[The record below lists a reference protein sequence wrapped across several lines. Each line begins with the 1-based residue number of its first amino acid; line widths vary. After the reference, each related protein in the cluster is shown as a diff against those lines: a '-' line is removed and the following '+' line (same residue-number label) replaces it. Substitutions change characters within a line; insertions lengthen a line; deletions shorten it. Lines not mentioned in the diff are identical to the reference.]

1 MQYYDLIKAFECILT
16 TVLDNMKFIEAEPAK
31 VDGEFPNSE
40 LQRLDAKRTFS
51 ADLIFDSQETWI

>member
-1 MQYYDLIKAFECILT
+1 
-16 TVLDNMKFIEAEPAK
+16 MKLIEAVPAK